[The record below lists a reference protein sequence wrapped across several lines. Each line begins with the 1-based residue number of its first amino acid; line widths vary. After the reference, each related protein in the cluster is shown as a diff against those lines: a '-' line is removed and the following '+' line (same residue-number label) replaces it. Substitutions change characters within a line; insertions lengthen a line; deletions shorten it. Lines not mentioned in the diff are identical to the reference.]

1 MIVSAWKVFPSRP
14 DLALH
19 PGKPTPDHLEDLPD
33 PLTSTSPRAATL
45 ARATARSDH
54 PSMQALLDQMCAIA
68 ARHTR
73 DGRNDTP
80 IPGLALMRASGPSG
94 LNPGVFEPMFCLV
107 LQGAKAV
114 TIGERQLDY
123 DPASYFIASLEL
135 PANGRIV
142 EASPER
148 PYLSLSLR
156 LSRDGLAALLA
167 DVPTPPERA
176 ADAPGRSATTQ
187 GFDVSPVTADLL
199 EPACRLLALLDAPG
213 DIAVMAPL
221 VEREL
226 LYRLLRGPQA
236 ATLRQIATADSRLAC
251 VRRAIGWIRRYYDQ
265 PLRIEDLAK
274 LAGMSPASFHR
285 HFRAATAM
293 SPLQFQKSLRLQ
305 EARRLLVT
313 SRSVAGAGFA
323 VGYESASQFSRE
335 YARQFGAPPAKDA
348 QRLRGDPA
356 LAAATGVV

>member
-1 MIVSAWKVFPSRP
+1 MQ
-14 DLALH
+14 
-19 PGKPTPDHLEDLPD
+19 DHLDRMRD
-33 PLTSTSPRAATL
+33 
-45 ARATARSDH
+45 
-54 PSMQALLDQMCAIA
+54 IV
-68 ARHTR
+68 ARHAA

-80 IPGLALMRASGPSG
+80 VPGLALFRSPAPTS
-94 LNPGVFEPMFCLV
+94 LTAGVFEPMFCLII
-107 LQGAKAV
+107 QGSKAV
-114 TIGERQLDY
+114 TIGERQVHY
-123 DPASYFIASLEL
+123 DPKGYFIASLEL
-135 PANGRIV
+135 PASGRII
-142 EASPER
+142 EASPDR

-156 LSRDGLAALLA
+156 LCRETLAGLLA
-167 DVPTPPERA
+167 DVPAPPERP
-176 ADAPGRSATTQ
+176 DAPGRSATTQ

-213 DIAVMAPL
+213 DIPVMAPL

-335 YARQFGAPPAKDA
+335 YARQFGAPPARDA

>member
-1 MIVSAWKVFPSRP
+1 MQ
-14 DLALH
+14 
-19 PGKPTPDHLEDLPD
+19 DHLDRMRD
-33 PLTSTSPRAATL
+33 
-45 ARATARSDH
+45 
-54 PSMQALLDQMCAIA
+54 IV
-68 ARHTR
+68 ARHAA

-80 IPGLALMRASGPSG
+80 VPGLALFRSPAPTG
-94 LNPGVFEPMFCLV
+94 LSPGVFDPMFCLV
-107 LQGAKAV
+107 LQGAKQV
-114 TIGERQLDY
+114 TIGERTLQY
-123 DPASYFIASLEL
+123 DPAGYFIASLEL
-135 PANGRIV
+135 PAAGRIV
-142 EASPER
+142 EASAER

-167 DVPTPPERA
+167 DVPAPQERP
-176 ADAPGRSATTQ
+176 DAQTQ

-265 PLRIEDLAK
+265 PLRVDDLAK

-285 HFRAATAM
+285 HFKAATAM
-293 SPLQFQKSLRLQ
+293 SPLQFQKSMRLQ

-335 YARQFGAPPAKDA
+335 YARQFGAPPARDA

-356 LAAATGVV
+356 LTSAGGV